1 MLIDL
6 HTHTYPL
13 SWDSQLS
20 ADELIDRSKAAGLD
34 GIVLSEHDW
43 AWNPEEVAAL
53 GQRHNFL
60 VLHGIEVNTD
70 DGHILVIGP
79 RRYVYGMHHTH
90 ELARLVREAD
100 GVMWAAHPYRR
111 HHPWDW
117 ESDREWADA
126 LDRGARNE
134 AYGVVSALEVVN
146 GRGSRR
152 ENLVAQRIADR
163 LGLPGTAGTD
173 SHRTEDIGKTAT
185 YFDRDIQSAA
195 DLVEEIRAGRCWPV
209 DLTGGTLIEDP
220 RYHRAPADLDAEM
233 HATAERRAAYLAAR
247 PRERQG

>member
-20 ADELIDRSKAAGLD
+20 ADELVERSKEAGLD

-43 AWNPEEVAAL
+43 AWDPDEVAAL
-53 GQRHNFL
+53 AVRHNFL

-79 RRYVYGMHHTH
+79 RRYTYGMHHTH
-90 ELARLVREAD
+90 ELARLVTEAD
-100 GVMWAAHPYRR
+100 GAMWAAHPYRR

-117 ESDREWADA
+117 ESEREWADA
-126 LDRGARNE
+126 LDRGERND
-134 AYGVVSALEVVN
+134 AYHLVAAMEVLN
-146 GRGSRR
+146 GRGAAR
-152 ENLVAQRIADR
+152 ENLVSHRIADR

-173 SHRTEDIGKTAT
+173 SHRIEDIGRTAT
-185 YFDRDIQSAA
+185 YFDRDIRTAG
-195 DLVEEIRAGRCWPV
+195 DLVEELRAGRCWPV
-209 DLTGGTLIEDP
+209 DLTGGTLIDDP
-220 RYHRAPADLDAEM
+220 QYHSPPTDL
-233 HATAERRAAYLAAR
+233 TERSAAKIAVRAAYIAE
-247 PRERQG
+247 REK